1 MKHCE
6 AVMNSQMLIAAKS
19 LLGWASLISFYEKIR
34 YTTTIE
40 VIVERTVNAKS
51 SRYPRFLV
59 NNISGFI

>member
-1 MKHCE
+1 
-6 AVMNSQMLIAAKS
+6 MLIAAKS

-51 SRYPRFLV
+51 SRYPRFL
-59 NNISGFI
+59 